1 MKAKEFIIELKKPSK
16 PPNFVAKNA
25 SLAGKAGQH
34 KNKKRATQQGDVKHK
49 RDLMPMESQGVA
61 EGEDSKEIGPGWKT
75 EHGIVDRVD
84 GNSVI
89 VKTSQGKMRVNITD
103 IKTAEAPEQGMAEG
117 TDDLRSAVLSVLQN
131 IYNGARAGEEM
142 IDAVADEL
150 GDYFQDVKRS
160 KDKALRQ
167 AYQFMRQ
174 EGAEAEGN
182 PGMMAQV
189 AKQAIDVLSQQGVA
203 EGLEGKVVFSGTGA
217 NGGKYEIIRHGDDF
231 MIRAN
236 GKHIDSYGSLQRAI
250 GVLKNEVPGLK
261 QGVAEGPNDGS
272 EDNFTIDD
280 IKRLEKIQDF
290 ETLKAQA
297 KQLIKGKP
305 ARRMKP
311 EKISF
316 FYNRVDTL
324 RNPLAVIKMMYDMML
339 AGEGNRVIGS
349 RNSMS
354 SNSYRQRF
362 GEQGVAEVSLG
373 NYREKALKQKAQ
385 SQMGAMFNK
394 DSEKQKQDLATFNKR
409 ERGLNRLKAR
419 DEVARK
425 STADKQMADNIAKLP
440 ELKAEYERM
449 KAEYKSLGGSNWQ
462 YADRE
467 QNLTDRERKARS
479 MEGPMNNLWRTISAA
494 EKAQKSQ
501 GVGEGW
507 KDKVAA
513 AGLAGAMAFGAA
525 GANARVTPGDDP
537 SINRLTGKQIAT
549 QQATDNA
556 PAKAE
561 APKGFSKEY
570 LQAVVDGKHPRPMVS
585 VEKAKE
591 LLKNMSESSKISFAG
606 TKVGHKEGPAG
617 QWRNDGAKKNKPA
630 KPGDLVGGGM

>member
-1 MKAKEFIIELKKPSK
+1 MKAKEFIIELKKESK
-16 PPNFVAKNA
+16 PRNFVAKNA

-34 KNKKRATQQGDVKHK
+34 KDKKKAEKQGDVKHK
-49 RDLMPMESQGVA
+49 KELATMESA
-61 EGEDSKEIGPGWKT
+61 LSELST
-75 EHGIVDRVD
+75 EKLAQYKKAAGADASAADKVGNTKKADKRFSGIVNATKKQFAND
-84 GNSVI
+84 
-89 VKTSQGKMRVNITD
+89 KK
-103 IKTAEAPEQGMAEG
+103 GM
-117 TDDLRSAVLSVLQN
+117 T
-131 IYNGARAGEEM
+131 
-142 IDAVADEL
+142 
-150 GDYFQDVKRS
+150 
-160 KDKALRQ
+160 
-167 AYQFMRQ
+167 
-174 EGAEAEGN
+174 
-182 PGMMAQV
+182 
-189 AKQAIDVLSQQGVA
+189 
-203 EGLEGKVVFSGTGA
+203 
-217 NGGKYEIIRHGDDF
+217 
-231 MIRAN
+231 
-236 GKHIDSYGSLQRAI
+236 
-250 GVLKNEVPGLK
+250 
-261 QGVAEGPNDGS
+261 EGPNDGS
-272 EDNFTIDD
+272 KDNFTIDD

-362 GEQGVAEVSLG
+362 GEQGTAEASLG
-373 NYREKALKQKAQ
+373 DYREKALKQKAQ
-385 SQMGAMFNK
+385 SRMGAMFN
-394 DSEKQKQDLATFNKR
+394 DPDALATFNKR

-501 GVGEGW
+501 GVEEAS
-507 KDKVAA
+507 KMQF
-513 AGLAGAMAFGAA
+513 AGA
-525 GANARVTPGDDP
+525 
-537 SINRLTGKQIAT
+537 
-549 QQATDNA
+549 
-556 PAKAE
+556 
-561 APKGFSKEY
+561 
-570 LQAVVDGKHPRPMVS
+570 
-585 VEKAKE
+585 
-591 LLKNMSESSKISFAG
+591 
-606 TKVGHKEGPAG
+606 KVGHKEGPAG
-617 QWRNDGAKKNKPA
+617 QWRNDGSKKNKPA
-630 KPGDLVGGGM
+630 KPGDLVGDGM